1 MSLTTAKHSQF
12 IYLDNGHTIKLVG
25 RHEVPSDLS
34 WLHVDKET
42 RGNRNVYAIHEDTG
56 MDKLKRALLPI
67 KVKMIGIKDLIFV
80 YVLEQI
86 FGLSFILID
95 CCS

>member
-1 MSLTTAKHSQF
+1 MGEFLWPRL
-12 IYLDNGHTIKLVG
+12 YLDNGHTIKLVG

-67 KVKMIGIKDLIFV
+67 KVKMIGIKDLVFV

-86 FGLSFILID
+86 FGFSFILID